1 MILQRWFPLHFSVR
15 FDTIDEDL
23 SIDVKCS
30 GLLCATMPTVVHV
43 GPLSSP
49 GGIQSVI
56 RTLSTNPPNG
66 WVSETVESHSTGSYL
81 SKLQAYMKAKNQL
94 DNIISQSDDAV
105 IVHLHAASDYSFL
118 RKLRLAEHAYRFGG
132 KIVFHIHSGNI
143 LTWLGKKDRAK
154 KLKQRLNDIQATIVC
169 LSERWKE
176 LITPFLGK
184 CIVSPNPIDPIHC
197 IDESIE
203 RLSNQLLLL
212 GRNDPVKGH
221 DFAFE
226 IMNELDRRGSNLILH
241 CTGREQAPEGAT
253 NIIAHGWI
261 SNEAKVKLLQE
272 SSLLLLPSTYEGQ
285 PMVALEALAC
295 GTPVLASKSLHS
307 LPTIIYQSK
316 EETKESW
323 ADSIEN
329 ILPQNVELDTNLGQH
344 SIESI
349 NSNLHTLYLGLIE

>member
-1 MILQRWFPLHFSVR
+1 
-15 FDTIDEDL
+15 
-23 SIDVKCS
+23 
-30 GLLCATMPTVVHV
+30 MPTVVHV
-43 GPLSSP
+43 GPISSP
-49 GGIQSVI
+49 GGIQTVI
-56 RTLSTNPPNG
+56 GTLSAHPPEG
-66 WVSETVESHSTGSYL
+66 WNVETVESHSSGSYL
-81 SKLQAYMKAKNQL
+81 SKLQAYNKAKIRLEELIKQTG
-94 DNIISQSDDAV
+94 DIV
-105 IVHLHAASDYSFL
+105 IHLHAASDYSFL
-118 RKLRLAEHAYRFGG
+118 RKLRLAEHASKLGA
-132 KIVFHIHSGNI
+132 KIVFQIHSGNI
-143 LTWLGKKDRAK
+143 LAWLGKKDRAK

-212 GRNDPVKGH
+212 GRNEPVKGH

-253 NIIAHGWI
+253 NIVAHGWV

-329 ILPQNVELDTNLGQH
+329 ILAQNVELDTNLGQH

-349 NSNLHTLYLGLIE
+349 NSNLHTLYQGLIE

>member
-1 MILQRWFPLHFSVR
+1 
-15 FDTIDEDL
+15 
-23 SIDVKCS
+23 
-30 GLLCATMPTVVHV
+30 MPTVVHV
-43 GPLSSP
+43 GPISSP
-49 GGIQSVI
+49 GGIQTVI
-56 RTLSTNPPNG
+56 GTLSAHPPEG
-66 WVSETVESHSTGSYL
+66 WNVETVESHSSGSYL
-81 SKLQAYMKAKNQL
+81 SKLQAYNKAKIRLEELIKQTG
-94 DNIISQSDDAV
+94 DIV
-105 IVHLHAASDYSFL
+105 IHLHAASDYSFL
-118 RKLRLAEHAYRFGG
+118 RKLRLAEHASKLGA
-132 KIVFHIHSGNI
+132 KIVFQIHSGNI

-184 CIVSPNPIDPIHC
+184 CIVSPNPIDSIHC

-253 NIIAHGWI
+253 NIVAHGWV

-329 ILPQNVELDTNLGQH
+329 ILAQNVELDTNLGQH

-349 NSNLHTLYLGLIE
+349 NSNLHTLYQGLIE